1 METSKKQRVY
11 FLDWMRMIAPLM
23 VMIVHGCECYYSD
36 DFNFHFDS
44 DEGRL
49 ATGFI
54 GGLVRSCVPVF
65 VMASAYL
72 LVPIKTDTF
81 TFFKKRA
88 ARILCP
94 FIFFLLLYASLPA
107 AWGLFEWSDVPG
119 QMAHV
124 LLNFHPSGSHLW
136 FIYMLIGLYLLMPM
150 ISPWLERCTRREEEF
165 YLGVWLFTTTFYH
178 WHEQF
183 GRVFGE
189 CEWNPYAIFYHFS
202 GFIGYVIMAHYIRK
216 YLDWSK
222 ALTYKVCIPGFL
234 ITYALMVWSFL
245 SRSHWAANPQGLE
258 MDWQMTSTLVAL
270 NSFFVFMLF
279 KTINYHEGKVYKVV
293 SSFSAMSY
301 GMYLMH
307 MLILPHFWNLF
318 YPTSLPVGAAQI
330 LTAVCAYLTSYVVA
344 RILSIP
350 KWGKYLIG

>member
-1 METSKKQRVY
+1 
-11 FLDWMRMIAPLM
+11 MIAPLM

-54 GGLVRSCVPVF
+54 GGLVRSCVPIF

-150 ISPWLERCTRREEEF
+150 ISPWLERDAPDAKRNSIWV
-165 YLGVWLFTTTFYH
+165 YG
-178 WHEQF
+178 
-183 GRVFGE
+183 
-189 CEWNPYAIFYHFS
+189 FS
-202 GFIGYVIMAHYIRK
+202 QRPSITGTSSS
-216 YLDWSK
+216 D
-222 ALTYKVCIPGFL
+222 VCLANASGI
-234 ITYALMVWSFL
+234 LM
-245 SRSHWAANPQGLE
+245 P
-258 MDWQMTSTLVAL
+258 
-270 NSFFVFMLF
+270 
-279 KTINYHEGKVYKVV
+279 
-293 SSFSAMSY
+293 SS
-301 GMYLMH
+301 
-307 MLILPHFWNLF
+307 I
-318 YPTSLPVGAAQI
+318 TSLGSSA
-330 LTAVCAYLTSYVVA
+330 T
-344 RILSIP
+344 
-350 KWGKYLIG
+350 